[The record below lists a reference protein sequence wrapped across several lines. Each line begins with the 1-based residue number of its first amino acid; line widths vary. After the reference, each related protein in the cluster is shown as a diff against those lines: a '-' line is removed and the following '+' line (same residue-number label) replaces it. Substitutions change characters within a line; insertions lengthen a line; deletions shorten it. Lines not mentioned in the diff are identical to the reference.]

1 MKNRIRVLL
10 AKPGLD
16 CHDLGVKVICA
27 AMRDAGMEVIYGG
40 LGLKP
45 EDIAVMAEQEDV
57 DVIGLSMHS
66 SAHLELC
73 AELQKE
79 LQARDLTDILVVAG
93 GIIPR
98 SDYEELHRLGVL
110 RVFGPG
116 SNPGDMVKFI
126 QEQNS
131 VQG

>member
-1 MKNRIRVLL
+1 MKDRIRVLV

-16 CHDLGVKVICA
+16 CHDIGVKVLCA
-27 AMRDAGMEVIYGG
+27 ALRDAGMEVIYGG
-40 LGLKP
+40 LGLRPK
-45 EDIAVMAEQEDV
+45 EIAVMAEHEDV

-66 SAHLELC
+66 SAHLELS

-79 LQARDLTDILVVAG
+79 LEARDRTDILVIAG

-98 SDYEELHRLGVL
+98 SDYDELHRLGV
-110 RVFGPG
+110 RGVFGPG
-116 SNPGDMVKFI
+116 SNPGDIVKFI

-131 VQG
+131 VPG

>member
-10 AKPGLD
+10 VKPGLD

-40 LGLKP
+40 LGLNP
-45 EDIAVMAEQEDV
+45 EEIAVMAQQEDV

-66 SAHLELC
+66 SAHLDLC
-73 AELQKE
+73 AQLQKE
-79 LQARDLTDILVVAG
+79 LVARDLTDILVVSG

-98 SDYEELHRLGVL
+98 SDYDELHRLGVH

-116 SNPGDMVKFI
+116 SNPGDIVKFI
-126 QEQNS
+126 QEQNF
-131 VQG
+131 VPG